1 MKADVWTQGEDA
13 EETLGFWTPGL
24 QAGRTDI
31 SVFEPP
37 PILSIL
43 LRSSSILSRLTRS
56 HLVTSPCGQG
66 LRAGSV
72 SSPPLPP
79 GD

>member
-1 MKADVWTQGEDA
+1 MPLWKADVWTQEDA

-43 LRSSSILSRLTRS
+43 LRSSSDPELDL
-56 HLVTSPCGQG
+56 HGHTS
-66 LRAGSV
+66 
-72 SSPPLPP
+72 
-79 GD
+79 